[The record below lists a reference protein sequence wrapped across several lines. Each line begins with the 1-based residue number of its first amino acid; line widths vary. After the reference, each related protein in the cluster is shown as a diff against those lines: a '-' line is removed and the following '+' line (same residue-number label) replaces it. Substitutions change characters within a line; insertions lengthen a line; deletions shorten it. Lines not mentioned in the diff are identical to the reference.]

1 MVNLSSELGI
11 RVIRRAFSVA
21 IMFVLCV
28 SVAVNGQDFEID
40 HFMAIDSDSVAFP
53 DVKALSESPKPI
65 STRRE
70 EWSFSVSQETDGQV
84 LVAETGDT
92 RITQSITPDA
102 VFKRFAFDMRRQRF
116 EPLRQEIRI
125 DHTSEKTL
133 REIEGLTGVTTVK
146 RYENLGFS
154 IVKIKAEVNPV
165 EVFRTLKSDFESVHA
180 RILTGFF
187 DDEPM

>member
-1 MVNLSSELGI
+1 MTAIACCIALAASGEDQEL
-11 RVIRRAFSVA
+11 
-21 IMFVLCV
+21 
-28 SVAVNGQDFEID
+28 D
-40 HFMAIDSDSVAFP
+40 HFMEIDTDSVAFP
-53 DVKALSESPKPI
+53 EAVAPIEFTSPVT
-65 STRRE
+65 TRKG
-70 EWSFSVSQETDGQV
+70 EWSFTVSQESGRQV
-84 LVAETGDT
+84 LRAASGDT
-92 RITQSITPDA
+92 RVTQSITPDA

-165 EVFRTLKSDFESVHA
+165 EVFRTLKNDFESVHA